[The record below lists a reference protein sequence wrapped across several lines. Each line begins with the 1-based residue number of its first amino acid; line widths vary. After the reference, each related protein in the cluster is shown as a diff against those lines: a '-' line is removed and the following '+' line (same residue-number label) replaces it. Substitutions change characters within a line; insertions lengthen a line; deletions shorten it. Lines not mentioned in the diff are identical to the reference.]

1 MTKINYHP
9 ADDVLLKYVSGH
21 YDTAYNIVLASHV
34 SQCLN
39 CQNAVALHQEI
50 GGHTLREQEPAKMNV
65 SAMDLLDKDLL
76 DKNSRDIVKPAIK
89 EVARTL
95 DDQSETFGIKTPGIL
110 TTYLGKALDAL
121 KWQSLS
127 PSLKQYVIEADGKA
141 VARLL
146 WMAPGKAVPP
156 HGHQGE
162 EMTLILSGGY
172 YDGDEAFTAGDLH
185 IADHKTPHVPV
196 AMEDKP
202 CLVLTATDAP
212 LIFKGIIPK
221 LLQPFY
227 KI

>member
-1 MTKINYHP
+1 MTKVSYHP
-9 ADDVLLKYVSGH
+9 ADDVLLKYVSGG
-21 YDTAYNIVLASHV
+21 YDTAYNLVLAAHV
-34 SQCLN
+34 SGCVR
-39 CQNAVALHQEI
+39 CQNSVALHQEI
-50 GGHTLREQEPAKMNV
+50 GGYTLAEQAPVKMKV
-65 SAMDLLDKDLL
+65 SAMDLLDHAPAVQK
-76 DKNSRDIVKPAIK
+76 KPAPRK
-89 EVARTL
+89 ADFSKL
-95 DDQSETFGIKTPGIL
+95 FGIETPNIL
-110 TTYLGKALDAL
+110 STYLDKALDAI

-127 PSLKQYVIEADGKA
+127 PSLKQHVIKADGKA

-146 WMAPGKAVPP
+146 WMAPGKSVPP

-172 YDGDEAFTAGDLH
+172 YDGDESYTAGDLH

-202 CLVLTATDAP
+202 CLVLTATDEP
-212 LIFKGIIPK
+212 LIFSGIIPK

>member
-1 MTKINYHP
+1 MKNATYHP
-9 ADDVLLKYVSGH
+9 ADDVLLKYVTGS
-21 YDTAYNIVLASHV
+21 YDTAYNLVLAAHV
-34 SQCLN
+34 SQCVQ
-39 CQNAVALHQEI
+39 CQNSVALHQEI
-50 GGHTLREQEPAKMNV
+50 GGQALSEQNPVEMKI
-65 SAMDLLDKDLL
+65 SALDLLDHAPEPQQ
-76 DKNSRDIVKPAIK
+76 VAPAPK
-89 EVARTL
+89 TDYSKL
-95 DDQSETFGIKTPGIL
+95 FGIETPSIL
-110 TTYLGKALDAL
+110 STYLGKALDAL

-127 PSLKQYVIEADGKA
+127 PSLKQHVIKADGKA

-146 WMAPGKAVPP
+146 WMAPGKSVPP
-156 HGHQGE
+156 HGHQSE

-212 LIFKGIIPK
+212 LIFKGLIPK

>member
-1 MTKINYHP
+1 MKNATYHP
-9 ADDVLLKYVSGH
+9 ADDVLLKYVTGS
-21 YDTAYNIVLASHV
+21 YDTAYNLVLAAHV
-34 SQCLN
+34 SQCVQ
-39 CQNAVALHQEI
+39 CQNSVALQQEI
-50 GGHTLREQEPAKMNV
+50 GGQALSEQNPVEMKI
-65 SAMDLLDKDLL
+65 SALDLLDHAPEPQQEA
-76 DKNSRDIVKPAIK
+76 PAPK
-89 EVARTL
+89 TDYSKL
-95 DDQSETFGIKTPGIL
+95 FGIETPSIL
-110 TTYLGKALDAL
+110 STYLGKALDAL

-127 PSLKQYVIEADGKA
+127 PSLKQHVIKADGKA

-146 WMAPGKAVPP
+146 WMAPGKSVPP

-212 LIFKGIIPK
+212 LIFKGLIPK

>member
-1 MTKINYHP
+1 MTLAKYHP
-9 ADDVLLKYVSGH
+9 PDDVLLQYVSGG
-21 YDTAYNIVLASHV
+21 YDTAYSLVLAAHV
-34 SQCLN
+34 SQCVQ
-39 CQNAVALHQEI
+39 CQNSVALHQEI
-50 GGHTLREQEPAKMNV
+50 GGNALAEQEPAKMRV
-65 SAMDLLDKDLL
+65 SAMDLLDHAPQ
-76 DKNSRDIVKPAIK
+76 VEEKPAP
-89 EVARTL
+89 ATS
-95 DDQSETFGIKTPGIL
+95 DFSETFGIETPNIL
-110 TTYLGKALDAL
+110 STYLGKALDAL

-127 PSLKQYVIEADGKA
+127 PSLKQHVIKADGKA

-146 WMAPGKAVPP
+146 WMAPGKSVPP

-172 YDGDEAFTAGDLH
+172 YDGDEAYTAGDLH

-202 CLVLTATDAP
+202 CLVLTATDEP
-212 LIFKGIIPK
+212 LIFSGLIPK

>member
-1 MTKINYHP
+1 MTNAIYHP
-9 ADDVLLKYVSGH
+9 ADDVLLKYVTGS
-21 YDTAYNIVLASHV
+21 YDTAYSLVLAAHV
-34 SQCLN
+34 SQCVQ
-39 CQNAVALHQEI
+39 CQNSVALHQEI
-50 GGHTLREQEPAKMNV
+50 GGQALVEQKPVEMKI
-65 SAMDLLDKDLL
+65 SALDLLEQAPEAEELE
-76 DKNSRDIVKPAIK
+76 P
-89 EVARTL
+89 VAQA
-95 DDQSETFGIKTPGIL
+95 DYSKTFGIETPGIL
-110 TTYLGKALDAL
+110 ATYLGKALDSL
-121 KWQSLS
+121 KWQFLS
-127 PSLKQYVIEADGKA
+127 PSLKQHVINVDGKA

-146 WMAPGKAVPP
+146 WMAPGKSVPP

-172 YDGDEAFTAGDLH
+172 YDGDEAYTAGDLH

-212 LIFKGIIPK
+212 LIFSGLLPK

>member
-1 MTKINYHP
+1 MTTINYHP

-34 SQCLN
+34 SQCLK
-39 CQNAVALHQEI
+39 CQNSIALHQEI
-50 GGHTLREQEPAKMNV
+50 GGQALQSQKPVEMKV
-65 SAMDLLDKDLL
+65 SALDLLD
-76 DKNSRDIVKPAIK
+76 NAPVIK
-89 EVARTL
+89 EEPTPVVE
-95 DDQSETFGIKTPGIL
+95 DYSKQFGVKTPNIL
-110 TTYLGKALDAL
+110 AQYLGKAMDAL

-127 PSLKQYVIEADGKA
+127 PSLKQHVIKSDGNA

-146 WMAPGKAVPP
+146 WMAPGKSVPP

-172 YDGDEAFTAGDLH
+172 YDGDEAYTAGDLH
-185 IADHKTPHVPV
+185 LADHKTPHVPV

-202 CLVLTATDAP
+202 CLVLTATDEP
-212 LIFKGIIPK
+212 LIFSGIIPK

>member
-1 MTKINYHP
+1 MTNAIYHP
-9 ADDVLLKYVSGH
+9 ADDVLLKYVTGGF
-21 YDTAYNIVLASHV
+21 DTAYNIVLASHV
-34 SQCLN
+34 SQCLQ
-39 CQNAVALHQEI
+39 CQNSVALHQEI
-50 GGHTLREQEPAKMNV
+50 GGQALVEQKPVDMKI
-65 SAMDLLDKDLL
+65 SALDLLESSAPEIDEP
-76 DKNSRDIVKPAIK
+76 PAPI
-89 EVARTL
+89 TS
-95 DDQSETFGIKTPGIL
+95 DYSQTFDIKTPGIL
-110 TTYLGKALDAL
+110 STYLGKALDAL

-127 PSLKQYVIEADGKA
+127 PSLKQHVIKADGKA

-146 WMAPGKAVPP
+146 WMAPGKSVPP

-172 YDGDEAFTAGDLH
+172 YDGDEAYTAGDLH

-212 LIFKGIIPK
+212 LIFSGIIPK

>member
-1 MTKINYHP
+1 MTKIKYHP
-9 ADDVLLKYVSGH
+9 EDDVLLKYVSGH
-21 YDTAYNIVLASHV
+21 YDTAYSLVLASHV
-34 SQCLN
+34 SQCLR
-39 CQNAVALHQEI
+39 CQNTVALHQEI
-50 GGHTLREQEPAKMNV
+50 AGQALQEQAPVEMSI
-65 SAMDLLDKDLL
+65 SALDLLE
-76 DKNSRDIVKPAIK
+76 RPVKTEAPKTRPQAPDYSK
-89 EVARTL
+89 
-95 DDQSETFGIKTPGIL
+95 TFGIQTPGIL
-110 TTYLGKALDAL
+110 ATYLGKALDSL

-127 PSLKQYVIEADGKA
+127 PSLKQHVIKADGKA

-146 WMAPGKAVPP
+146 WMAPGKSVPP

-172 YDGDEAFTAGDLH
+172 YDGDEAYTAGDLH

-202 CLVLTATDAP
+202 CLVLTATDEP
-212 LIFKGIIPK
+212 LIFSGMIPK